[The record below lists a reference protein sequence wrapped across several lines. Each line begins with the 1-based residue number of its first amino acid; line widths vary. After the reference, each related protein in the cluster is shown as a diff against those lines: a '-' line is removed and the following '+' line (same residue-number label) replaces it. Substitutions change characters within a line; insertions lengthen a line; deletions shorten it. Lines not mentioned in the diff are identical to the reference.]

1 MEEKIYKRKLVD
13 EILRYLNSKQAIVI
27 YGARQVGK
35 TSLLKYLIQNYF
47 TEHVF
52 YFDLELKELLD
63 LCNKGAEEVYKYLL
77 QKGADENKRIYLIID
92 EVQYMENPSNFIKIL
107 HDHYPNVKLLVS
119 GSSTFEIKKKF
130 KESLAGR
137 TINFELYPLDFE
149 EFLIFKNKKYNLSEE
164 NIQNIND
171 ELIILAQEYI
181 IFGGYPQI
189 VMENSE
195 EKKKVYLSQIINTY
209 IRKDIR
215 DIGNIRNISSFNKLL
230 EILASQSGQILNVLK
245 LSGTLGINKAT
256 ILEYLNLL
264 ENTFVIKRIKPFHKN
279 LRSELTKN
287 PKVFILDTGMMH
299 LLWLKEFPKII
310 FGNVFETFVFLE
322 LMKSG
327 KKINFWRTTNQQEVD
342 FIISNNKLYAIE
354 AKYNFKDSNIKNL
367 IFFSERYKCEIMVVG
382 LISQK
387 SGKYIWELLKLME
400 KDQV

>member
-137 TINFELYPLDFE
+137 TINFELYPLSFE
-149 EFLIFKNKKYNLSEE
+149 EFLIFKNKNYKLGKE
-164 NIQNIND
+164 ND
-171 ELIILAQEYI
+171 EAINKELIELAEEYI
-181 IFGGYPQI
+181 RFGGYPKI
-189 VMENSE
+189 VLENSE
-195 EKKKVYLSQIINTY
+195 ERKQAFLGQII
-209 IRKDIR
+209 
-215 DIGNIRNISSFNKLL
+215 
-230 EILASQSGQILNVLK
+230 
-245 LSGTLGINKAT
+245 
-256 ILEYLNLL
+256 
-264 ENTFVIKRIKPFHKN
+264 
-279 LRSELTKN
+279 
-287 PKVFILDTGMMH
+287 
-299 LLWLKEFPKII
+299 
-310 FGNVFETFVFLE
+310 
-322 LMKSG
+322 
-327 KKINFWRTTNQQEVD
+327 
-342 FIISNNKLYAIE
+342 
-354 AKYNFKDSNIKNL
+354 
-367 IFFSERYKCEIMVVG
+367 
-382 LISQK
+382 
-387 SGKYIWELLKLME
+387 
-400 KDQV
+400 